1 MIYYLQ
7 KKRKCFGG
15 YKTIMYFCKRKMFS
29 TVLFM
34 KLHINIR
41 SWIFALLILCP
52 VFAYAQ
58 EGGKLL
64 QAWKKLQVRLDS
76 ATVRKYDPQYIQVP
90 EKPWRIVLRGR
101 TSDFN
106 MDVNS
111 YMDETFLSEKIGEE
125 VTEGRFDWSLNFNP
139 PVAQS
144 VGFYAGYR
152 GLGFSYSYYLLK
164 KTGRSFAF
172 SLTGARYGLNFRLR
186 RFSTNDVGV
195 NATIQSPDAP
205 PVKMGGAAHS
215 PDPIWV
221 RSVII
226 DGYYLFNG
234 RRFSQAAAYNQ
245 SVIQKRSAGSL
256 MLGAMYHQ
264 SSLDLATNQNAMLV
278 MLNGDWGKISI
289 RQFDVGVGYG
299 YNWVPGRGW
308 LINVML
314 MPTVSVYNRIKTHY
328 YDSNYSIFA
337 DEETEGNHKPL
348 FNDDDDDDDY
358 DDEDD
363 VMPDDME
370 LWETRAQTKSGKV
383 QLNIDTRASIT
394 YNWSRYFVNVFG
406 QLNSFDYGSS
416 RTDVNL
422 TDWYVRASFGVRF

>member
-1 MIYYLQ
+1 MQ
-7 KKRKCFGG
+7 KYGKCFGG
-15 YKTIMYFCKRKMFS
+15 YKTIMYFCNRKMS
-29 TVLFM
+29 SAIRLM
-34 KLHINIR
+34 KLHTKK
-41 SWIFALLILCP
+41 SWILALLILCP
-52 VFAYAQ
+52 VFTYAQ
-58 EGGKLL
+58 EGGKLI

-76 ATVRKYDPQYIQVP
+76 ATIRKYDPQYINVP

-106 MDVNS
+106 MTVNS
-111 YMDETFLSEKIGEE
+111 FMDDEFISQKLGTE
-125 VTEGRFDWSLNFNP
+125 VYGGRFDWRLNFNP

-144 VGFYAGYR
+144 LGFYAGYR

-164 KTGRSFAF
+164 KTGRSLAF
-172 SLTGARYGLNFRLR
+172 SSTGARYGLNFRLR
-186 RFSTNDVGV
+186 RFSTNDVGIE
-195 NATIQSPDAP
+195 ATIKPHDEPEES
-205 PVKMGGAAHS
+205 MGGVTSS

-245 SVIQKRSAGSL
+245 AVIQKRSAGSL
-256 MLGAMYHQ
+256 MLGALYHQ
-264 SSLDLATNQNAMLV
+264 SSLDLASQKNALMV

-299 YNWVPGRGW
+299 YNWVPARGW
-308 LINVML
+308 LLNVMV
-314 MPTVSVYNRIKTHY
+314 MPTVTVYNRIKTRY
-328 YDSNYSIFA
+328 YDSNYSLFA
-337 DEETEGNHKPL
+337 ESETTGNHKPL
-348 FNDDDDDDDY
+348 PSS
-358 DDEDD
+358 DDEDED
-363 VMPDDME
+363 DEDILPDDME
-370 LWETRAQTKSGKV
+370 LWETRTETKFGKV

-394 YNWSRYFVNVFG
+394 YNWNRYFVNVFG

-416 RTDVNL
+416 RTNVNL